1 MTYRLPLAA
10 AAVLLLA
17 ACQTAGGVPE
27 PVRNPGQGLNRY
39 VPDTYGKAAESCRF
53 DGLSPATPAYETC
66 VRDRALERAGKHP

>member
-1 MTYRLPLAA
+1 MTYRLSLAA

-53 DGLSPATPAYETC
+53 DGLSPDTPAYETC
-66 VRDRALERAGKHP
+66 VRDRALDSAGKHP